1 MTSPTTSDSPT
12 TAHGTLHATTE
23 GHVTMAVPGTSYQ
36 LQLNVYQPVTTQVG
50 KRLVGA
56 IKANARRIDKTGSG
70 GRYVEP
76 VYGRPRRIQGSV
88 ISINPADQS
97 ITIDAGIPFNVK
109 PTDPRQRFDQFQ
121 VGDFVA
127 TDLVNGATFTPG
139 I

>member
-1 MTSPTTSDSPT
+1 MTDTTTNPT
-12 TAHGTLHATTE
+12 TARGTLHATSE

-36 LQLNVYQPVTTQVG
+36 LLLSVYQPVTTPIG

-56 IKANARRIDKTGSG
+56 IRGNARRIDKTGSG
-70 GRYVEP
+70 GRYIEP

-88 ISINPADQS
+88 ISVNPADQS
-97 ITIDAGIPFNVK
+97 ITIDAGLPISVK

-127 TDLVNGATFTPG
+127 TDLLNGATFTPG
-139 I
+139 A